1 MPNYLEYQK
10 SIAAEFKAYEKR
22 VRNLIDSAHWGEE
35 GRYKEIILMN
45 YLRRVLTNDLSVG
58 TGFVRNGEKITRQID
73 IIIYDNSYPVLFS
86 EGDFV
91 VTTPEN
97 VVGIIE
103 VKSRINRKD
112 ICDIMEKSNRNGKI
126 IVGDSNRF
134 IFNGIFSYES
144 GGNSNSLF
152 ERMKQHD
159 FSYLLKKLH
168 FNQIIPQPLSYCVN
182 HIAYGSET
190 LIKLWTSNP
199 NYGYQTA
206 PYYSLYNLSEGLAF
220 SYFLSNLQEF
230 VIRKVKGYSL
240 EEQNLELHSFYYP
253 LKEGKEAHLIG
264 NIDLNSAD

>member
-45 YLRRVLTNDLSVG
+45 YLRRVLTKDLSVG

-103 VKSRINRKD
+103 VKSKLNATN
-112 ICDIMEKSNRNGKI
+112 ICNVIEKANRNGEI
-126 IVGDSNRF
+126 IVGDSNRY

-144 GGNSNSLF
+144 MGDHNTLL

-168 FNQIIPQPLSYCVN
+168 FNEIIPHPFSFCVN
-182 HIAYGSET
+182 HIAYGSEYF
-190 LIKLWTSNP
+190 IKLWTANP
-199 NYGYQTA
+199 NYDYITP
-206 PYYSLYNLSEGLAF
+206 PYYSLYSLSDGLAF
-220 SYFLSNLQEF
+220 SYFLSNLQEL
-230 VIRKVKGYSL
+230 VIRKVKGYTL
-240 EEQNLELHSFYYP
+240 QEPNLELQSFYYP

-264 NIDLNSAD
+264 KLEFNSVV